1 MRKSLSLFVAAAL
14 ISLIPFAAAEAGTGT
29 FGSYIGVDS
38 GSGNIWYGATQPGA
52 TLWGFDGADLG
63 DFTVGDS
70 LILSGAELLTW
81 KNGGGDVTGASVH
94 FALYADGAT
103 PGGFTS
109 TTISHSANNPFNDA
123 AGNTFTNGGDQK
135 WASIDST
142 PDMLSGVV
150 AGNYNLAMY
159 FTAST
164 NEGVRHDNNSGNN
177 FVASFSV
184 ASASG
189 GGGGAVPEPAACLLL
204 IAGIIP
210 LALLRRR
217 K

>member
-1 MRKSLSLFVAAAL
+1 MRKSLSLLVAVAL
-14 ISLIPFAAAEAGTGT
+14 ISLMPFAVADAGTGT
-29 FGSYIGVDS
+29 FGDYIGINS
-38 GSGNIWYGATQPGA
+38 GGGNVWYGATQPGPS
-52 TLWGFDGADLG
+52 TLMGFDGADLG

-70 LILSGAELLTW
+70 MLLSGAELLTW
-81 KNGGGDVTGASVH
+81 KSDGGDVTGASVY
-94 FALYADGAT
+94 FAVYADGTTA
-103 PGGFTS
+103 GGFTE

-135 WASIDST
+135 WANIDST

-164 NEGVRHDNNSGNN
+164 NEGVRYDNNSGNN
-177 FVASFSV
+177 FVATFSV
-184 ASASG
+184 ASASS
-189 GGGGAVPEPAACLLL
+189 VPEPAACLLL